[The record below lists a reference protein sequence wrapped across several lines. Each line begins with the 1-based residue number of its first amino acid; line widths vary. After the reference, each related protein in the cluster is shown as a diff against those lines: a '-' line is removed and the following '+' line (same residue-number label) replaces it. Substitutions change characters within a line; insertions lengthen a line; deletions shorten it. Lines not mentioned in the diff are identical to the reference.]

1 MNQIYLGIVLS
12 KDPLRIDAAGLLLEK
27 RELLIPSRLKK
38 GYQRKIKLREIQT
51 IENVTAVTAMLET
64 EEDFLRPGDEVLLC
78 ALEGGQQFVILD
90 KVVAL

>member
-51 IENVTAVTAMLET
+51 IEYVTAVTAML
-64 EEDFLRPGDEVLLC
+64 
-78 ALEGGQQFVILD
+78 
-90 KVVAL
+90 